1 MGEAGDGDTPKG
13 EEYLVH
19 IEVNWPPDGDEE
31 LKAKLVDAE
40 RARAQELIAEGVIC
54 RLWRVPGRWA
64 NWGVWRAASADE
76 LHQALSSLPF
86 FPWLDVE
93 VFPLA
98 VHPSDPGS
106 GKKG

>member
-40 RARAQELIAEGVIC
+40 RARAQELIAEGIIC